1 MEKINDNE
9 TQQGGS
15 QVSEQQGKIWKQNE
29 LGEKPAGIWKITV
42 EE

>member
-29 LGEKPAGIWKITV
+29 LGENLQAFGKSL
-42 EE
+42 